1 MHPVKDRFQNFVLRS
16 TMDRLGKKPRTP
28 VLLFRQNQMQQSKLQ
43 FVRLVD
49 EKLRRQSK
57 TRI

>member
-1 MHPVKDRFQNFVLRS
+1 MQPVKDRFQNFVLRS
-16 TMDRLGKKPRTP
+16 AMERLGKKPKTP
-28 VLLFRQNQMQQSKLQ
+28 MLLFRQNQMQQSKLQ